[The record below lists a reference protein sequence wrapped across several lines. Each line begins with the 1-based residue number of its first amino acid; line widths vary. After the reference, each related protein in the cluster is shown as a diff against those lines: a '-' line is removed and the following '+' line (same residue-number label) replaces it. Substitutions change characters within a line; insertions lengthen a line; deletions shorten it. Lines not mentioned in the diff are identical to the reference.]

1 MTNQHVVDD
10 NTTATIYPS
19 AGGGPFTGTVVG
31 ADTLRDLAIVRFCCD
46 ARLRPLQLASVREVR
61 QGARVAAFGYPYR
74 ARVLSDLSVSD
85 GVISSVGFYGR
96 RNSYIVQTTAEI
108 NPGNSGGPLINMF
121 GKVVG
126 TVSSSVDFTPS
137 GRPIDGIGFAVASRT
152 ITERLPALEAGA
164 ERVPTA
170 TPTVTPTPT
179 PIPPPRV
186 RPTAVPAGWDL
197 VLAAVGDAD
206 QRDLDADERQVV
218 ADWLGVRAG
227 ELPAVEAGYRLVARR
242 DEQSSEVVINASGTY
257 TVMFAEIPSSFG
269 GLQAAAGRRSG

>member
-1 MTNQHVVDD
+1 MLRRRFIRRLAV
-10 NTTATIYPS
+10 
-19 AGGGPFTGTVVG
+19 GPFTGTVVG
-31 ADTLRDLAIVRFCCD
+31 ADTLRDLAVVRFCCD
-46 ARLRPLQLASVREVR
+46 ARLRPLQLASEREVR

-108 NPGNSGGPLINMF
+108 NPGNSGGPLVNMF

-126 TVSSSVDFTPS
+126 TVRSSVDFTPS

-242 DEQSSEVVINASGTY
+242 DEQST
-257 TVMFAEIPSSFG
+257 
-269 GLQAAAGRRSG
+269 RSLLMHRVRMQ